1 MNSVLHS
8 VRAPDLH
15 ALLLHEDERLRM
27 TFEGRAETEERP
39 LLNQFLTASDEHAQ
53 RLKVTEVEVD
63 LRTLKFMNSSCFK
76 EFVLWVSTVK
86 GRAKDRQYRMRFI
99 ASKKIRWQYA
109 SLHSLSCFA
118 IDLIQID
125 SP

>member
-1 MNSVLHS
+1 

-15 ALLLHEDERLRM
+15 ALLLHEDDRLRM
-27 TFEGRAETEERP
+27 SLEGRAETNERT
-39 LLNQFLTASDEHAQ
+39 LLNQFLSTTDQHAQ
-53 RLKVTEVEVD
+53 RLKIKEVEID
-63 LRTLKFMNSSCFK
+63 LRALKFMNSSCFK
-76 EFVLWVSTVK
+76 EFVVWVSNVK
-86 GRAKDRQYRMRFI
+86 GHPKEGQYRMRFI